1 MRAMSFARNLAQIEA
16 DLLRAH
22 LFEIAEREPE
32 LSARVYERL
41 FSKRTDAAE
50 LFGTYS
56 GANQER
62 MVSETLTAVLN
73 MLEGEPWL
81 GEYVRAM
88 GTRHQFSYETPKD
101 MYPAY
106 AEALLEALADVS
118 AEWTPELARAW
129 EAALREVNA
138 VMMQGYL

>member
-1 MRAMSFARNLAQIEA
+1 MLFARDLPETEA

-22 LFEIAEREPE
+22 LFEIAEHESE
-32 LSARVYERL
+32 LSTRVYERL
-41 FSKRTDAAE
+41 FSKCPDAAE

-56 GANQER
+56 RANQER

-81 GEYVRAM
+81 DEYVRAM

-106 AEALLEALADVS
+106 AEAPLEALADVS
-118 AEWTPELARAW
+118 AKWTPKLARAW
-129 EAALREVNA
+129 EAALNEVNA
-138 VMMQGYL
+138 VMGQGYL